1 MLPNLRIPEGT
12 QYFGG
17 RHRVVI
23 TDVSQKGTDADAI
36 AEDIWSQE
44 DVRDRIRHRRTRPL
58 APRRVMRQR
67 PARVRLS
74 RQTRT
79 GRTTTSRRTASHRC
93 TRSAPSSEG
102 GSSDGSGPSS
112 PAPIGAMDRAQAVA
126 R

>member
-1 MLPNLRIPEGT
+1 MPNLRIPEGT

-17 RHRVVI
+17 RHRVVV
-23 TDVSQKGTDADAI
+23 TDTSVNPDADAI
-36 AEDIWSQE
+36 AEEIWAQE
-44 DVRDRIRHRRTRPL
+44 DVRDRIRHRRTHPL
-58 APRRVMRQR
+58 APRRVTRQR